1 MIKKKDLYLG
11 SHVLHFFSSFFWSLS
26 LSPFHKLLL
35 LELEMKLP
43 LSLGSDLAVPP
54 SGYVTCLL
62 MSAHSDAE
70 PLNSAEGDGRGES
83 KGVQTGGEKKQ
94 AKRNL
99 GYNRR

>member
-1 MIKKKDLYLG
+1 MSCI
-11 SHVLHFFSSFFWSLS
+11 FFLLFFWSLS

-70 PLNSAEGDGRGES
+70 PLNSVEGDGRGES
-83 KGVQTGGEKKQ
+83 RLEVKKSKQ
-94 AKRNL
+94 NETSATIDGKRD
-99 GYNRR
+99 